1 MEIRTMAFSPQYLQH
16 LDIGTYVEAVHLE
29 EGETLI

>member
-1 MEIRTMAFSPQYLQH
+1 MKIKAMAFSPQYLQH

-29 EGETLI
+29 EVEILI